1 MIEERTSTMK
11 AQDFLA
17 TILYGKIAPED
28 THSFQ
33 SPSNLSTR
41 RRAAERPS
49 EEGLI

>member
-1 MIEERTSTMK
+1 MIEERTSTML

-17 TILYGKIAPED
+17 KNLYGRIALKD
-28 THSFQ
+28 NHSFQ

-49 EEGLI
+49 DEGLI